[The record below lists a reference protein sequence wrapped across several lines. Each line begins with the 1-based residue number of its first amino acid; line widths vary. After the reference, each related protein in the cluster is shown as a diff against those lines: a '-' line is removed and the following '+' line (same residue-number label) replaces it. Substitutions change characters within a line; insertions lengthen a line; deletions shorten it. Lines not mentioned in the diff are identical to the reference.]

1 MFIALDGEEPLDLDS
16 RRIEVDQDHGLLPVN
31 LFLRVG
37 FAHHD
42 RELAARIAGPRR
54 PPFASVNDIMLAV
67 APNGRTNV
75 GSVGRCDVG
84 FRHEESRA
92 DLAVHQRSEPA
103 VLVRPCPVT
112 MENFH
117 VPGVWSRTVRSE
129 EHTSE
134 LQSLMRISYAVFC
147 LKK

>member
-1 MFIALDGEEPLDLDS
+1 
-16 RRIEVDQDHGLLPVN
+16 
-31 LFLRVG
+31 
-37 FAHHD
+37 
-42 RELAARIAGPRR
+42 
-54 PPFASVNDIMLAV
+54 MLAV

-117 VPGVWSRTVRSE
+117 VPGVWSRTVENLGGPADPAHLFSA
-129 EHTSE
+129 
-134 LQSLMRISYAVFC
+134 QRIFDVGEPLSRKDRKSTR
-147 LKK
+147 LNSSP

>member
-1 MFIALDGEEPLDLDS
+1 MGVQ
-16 RRIEVDQDHGLLPVN
+16 RV
-31 LFLRVG
+31 LFRSP
-37 FAHHD
+37 
-42 RELAARIAGPRR
+42 ELAARIAGPRR

-84 FRHEESRA
+84 FRHEASRA

-117 VPGVWSRTVRSE
+117 VPGVRSYE
-129 EHTSE
+129 RRVGNECVSTC
-134 LQSLMRISYAVFC
+134 RFWATPAT
-147 LKK
+147 

>member
-1 MFIALDGEEPLDLDS
+1 MIRPPPRSTRTDT
-16 RRIEVDQDHGLLPVN
+16 LLPYTT
-31 LFLRVG
+31 LFRS
-37 FAHHD
+37 F
-42 RELAARIAGPRR
+42 
-54 PPFASVNDIMLAV
+54 NDIMLAG

-117 VPGVWSRTVRSE
+117 VPGVWSRTVENLGGPADPEIGRA
-129 EHTSE
+129 H
-134 LQSLMRISYAVFC
+134 V
-147 LKK
+147 